1 MRTSCI
7 AQGTLLS
14 ALWWPKWEEI
24 KKKQKTKNR
33 LCVYIWLIH
42 FVVQQKLTQHC
53 KAIIILQFKKKAK

>member
-33 LCVYIWLIH
+33 LCVYI
-42 FVVQQKLTQHC
+42 
-53 KAIIILQFKKKAK
+53 

>member
-24 KKKQKTKNR
+24 KKKKNQDM
-33 LCVYIWLIH
+33 CIH
-42 FVVQQKLTQHC
+42 IDDSLYCT
-53 KAIIILQFKKKAK
+53 IETNTIL

>member
-24 KKKQKTKNR
+24 KKKTKNKKQVM
-33 LCVYIWLIH
+33 CIH
-42 FVVQQKLTQHC
+42 IDDSLYCT
-53 KAIIILQFKKKAK
+53 IETNTTL

>member
-24 KKKQKTKNR
+24 KKKKKKQKTKNR
-33 LCVYIWLIH
+33 LCIYIYMIH
-42 FVVQQKLTQHC
+42 FTVQ
-53 KAIIILQFKKKAK
+53 